1 MQIFMLSSLLTTIG
15 RCTCWF
21 VTWYIIMYG
30 LIWNIQHIL
39 NESVTCITSF
49 TVGCH
54 VYEKWR
60 LGPVTVHIYR
70 HSGFYGSVNVV
81 FTLKFCALFVLFCL
95 HVLLSILITVNCSID
110 ALYAWPGPNSLKRH
124 PLMHW
129 LSMVQ
134 IDISYKRM
142 QIAECI

>member
-1 MQIFMLSSLLTTIG
+1 
-15 RCTCWF
+15 
-21 VTWYIIMYG
+21 MYG

-110 ALYAWPGPNSLKRH
+110 ALYA
-124 PLMHW
+124 
-129 LSMVQ
+129 
-134 IDISYKRM
+134 
-142 QIAECI
+142 